1 VFVWVM
7 AAVLCLHAPADA
19 AEIRST
25 IQAPSTEK
33 QDSPYKKKIPGST
46 NRIAGSRPRTYLKP
60 KKQTYQEHMESL
72 KTHRFKNES
81 ESFGHNKHTVST
93 LTPSG
98 SAGGRVITSSRPP
111 SSRVQVQ
118 QRIGKPSAG
127 MSRNQP
133 FSQSDYLFMGKLSDT
148 IRAHDP
154 SVSSRLDSIMAG
166 QKEGRTLTKDEYDYL
181 QAMSA
186 KVADG
191 PAAYRLRT
199 IAEKRR
205 ETQR

>member
-1 VFVWVM
+1 MIV
-7 AAVLCLHAPADA
+7 AALCPAVPAGA

-25 IQAPSTEK
+25 IQVPSAEERE
-33 QDSPYKKKIPGST
+33 SPYKKKIPGST

-60 KKQTYQEHMESL
+60 KKQTYKEHMESL

-81 ESFGHNKHTVST
+81 DSFGHNKHTVST
-93 LTPSG
+93 LSS
-98 SAGGRVITSSRPP
+98 SASPGGRVISSSRPP

-133 FSQSDYLFMGKLSDT
+133 LSQSDYLFMGKFSDT
-148 IRAHDP
+148 VRAHDP
-154 SVSSRLDSIMAG
+154 SVASRLESIMAG
-166 QKEGRTLTKDEYDYL
+166 QKEGRTLTGDEYDFL
-181 QAMSA
+181 QAMA
-186 KVADG
+186 GKVDDG

-205 ETQR
+205 ESGG